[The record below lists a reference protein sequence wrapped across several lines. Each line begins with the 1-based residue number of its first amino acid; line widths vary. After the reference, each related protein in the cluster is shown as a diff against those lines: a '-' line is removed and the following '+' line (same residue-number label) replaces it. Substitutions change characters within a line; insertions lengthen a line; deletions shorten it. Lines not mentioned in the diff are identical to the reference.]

1 MEYIYKGRKVY
12 YESEGAGDPVLM
24 LHGWG
29 CDHTVFAPFV
39 GTLSGSYRVISLDF
53 PGFGASEEPDG
64 VWGVEEYT
72 QLVESFCSDLG
83 LKAPSLVVHSFGGRV
98 AILFASRNDVT
109 RIVLTDAA
117 GIRPRRK
124 LSYYLRVYSYKA
136 VKWFLLSVLGRQD
149 LFEAYRK
156 GKGSSDY
163 ASASPRMKAILSKV
177 VSEDLTPLM
186 PLIKAPT
193 LLFWGTEDTATPL
206 SDALLMEKL
215 IPDAGLVKIEGGS
228 HFSFLE
234 APALYRSVLANFFK
248 V

>member
-12 YESEGAGDPVLM
+12 YESEGAGAPVLM

-29 CDHTVFAPFV
+29 CDHSVFAPFV
-39 GTLSGSYRVISLDF
+39 STLSGSYRVVSIDF
-53 PGFGASEEPDG
+53 PGFGASEEPDD

-72 QLVESFCSDLG
+72 CFLEAFCSDIG
-83 LKAPSLVVHSFGGRV
+83 LECPSLISHSFGGRV
-98 AILFASRNDVT
+98 SILFASRRDVA
-109 RIVLTDAA
+109 RMVLTDAA
-117 GIRPRRK
+117 GIKPHHGP
-124 LSYYLRVYSYKA
+124 SYYVKVYSYKA
-136 VKWFLLSVLGRQD
+136 VKWFLLSVLKRKD

-177 VSEDLTPLM
+177 VGEDLKSVM
-186 PLIKAPT
+186 PQIKAPT
-193 LLFWGTEDTATPL
+193 LLFWGTADTATPL
-206 SDALLMEKL
+206 SDALMMEKL
-215 IPDAGLVKIEGGS
+215 IPDAGLVKVEGGS